1 MRLFIAKAADV
12 LLEGGLVTCPTEGL
26 FGLSCMPDDPLALLR
41 LLKLKKRDPSK
52 GLILIAADRAQ
63 LHDWIDLA
71 SRQIPDPD
79 PLRPTTWLVQAAAH
93 VSPLLRGRHQTLAV
107 RLTTNPIARALC
119 EAVASPLVSTSAN
132 LAGMPPARN
141 RFVLRR
147 RFGTS
152 VDYIVPGDCGPAQG
166 PSEIRDLLT
175 DKVIRSATS

>member
-71 SRQIPDPD
+71 SRQI
-79 PLRPTTWLVQAAAH
+79 RIRTRYA
-93 VSPLLRGRHQTLAV
+93 
-107 RLTTNPIARALC
+107 
-119 EAVASPLVSTSAN
+119 
-132 LAGMPPARN
+132 
-141 RFVLRR
+141 RR
-147 RFGTS
+147 RGWYKPPRMSRRCCGVGT
-152 VDYIVPGDCGPAQG
+152 
-166 PSEIRDLLT
+166 RLW
-175 DKVIRSATS
+175 RSD